1 MDTFDLKKYLAEGQ
15 LHENEM
21 DSLGDELAD
30 AIEDTL
36 EDKKEELNEVIDP
49 ISILSYVL
57 AGTTLIN
64 ILAKYVGK
72 LFKKYNFG
80 KGEAAAKK
88 IYDFTHKLEGDFK
101 KPIERVV
108 GLFTKDEKAKKLI
121 TDGLFALLIL
131 ALGVKA
137 GGDAVNVLAKGNVG
151 AGTIS
156 GLKAALKGKDLS
168 TLIKNIAG
176 NLA

>member
-21 DSLGDELAD
+21 DLLGSELAD

-36 EDKKEELNEVIDP
+36 EDKKEELKEVVDP
-49 ISILSYVL
+49 LSILSYVL
-57 AGTTLIN
+57 AGTTLTN

-108 GLFTKDEKAKKLI
+108 GLFTKDPKIKKI
-121 TDGLFALLIL
+121 VTDSLFALLIL
-131 ALGVKA
+131 SLGVKA
-137 GGDAVNVLAKGNVG
+137 GSDAVNVLAKGNV
-151 AGTIS
+151 ASGTVS

-168 TLIKNIAG
+168 TLIKDIAG
-176 NLA
+176 AVA

>member
-1 MDTFDLKKYLAEGQ
+1 MDTFDLRKYLAEGQ
-15 LHENEM
+15 LYENEI

-30 AIEDTL
+30 AIKDTL

-108 GLFTKDEKAKKLI
+108 GLFTKDPKTKKLV
-121 TDGLFALLIL
+121 TDSLFALLIL

-137 GGDAVNVLAKGNVG
+137 GGDAVSVLSKGNLG
-151 AGTIS
+151 SGTVS

-168 TLIKNIAG
+168 TLIKDIAG
-176 NLA
+176 TLA